1 MGSPYLTNKVKEP
14 NSQHEV
20 FGYTLYLCQDSLR
33 ALSSLAIHYRYRHPN
48 IVPRIRCIQRLSR
61 WKWRWPCPSVHNF
74 TNPKHISG
82 INAMSLHP
90 SLPSYPTGRS
100 GYAFGHGGYVG
111 PLAGVLPLKI
121 YPNGAVVP
129 VDVNAALPLA
139 GPSVPLDSH
148 PNGALVPVE
157 PVEVIQA
164 RAAAL
169 AALDAGGDGRASNAP
184 NFAAGTDGLIAIGN
198 ALVPG
203 NSVSDTDDVAAAKRD
218 FFDAFN
224 SKFQ

>member
-1 MGSPYLTNKVKEP
+1 MSQGLGAYRGYHVGSGAGL
-14 NSQHEV
+14 
-20 FGYTLYLCQDSLR
+20 
-33 ALSSLAIHYRYRHPN
+33 AL
-48 IVPRIRCIQRLSR
+48 
-61 WKWRWPCPSVHNF
+61 PSTISPTPSIF
-74 TNPKHISG
+74 SG
-82 INAMSLHP
+82 INAISLKP
-90 SLPSYPTGRS
+90 SLPSYSTGPI
-100 GYAFGHGGYVG
+100 GYASGHGGYVG

-129 VDVNAALPLA
+129 VDINAALPLA

-203 NSVSDTDDVAAAKRD
+203 NSVSDTDDVAAAKRE

-224 SKFQ
+224 REFQ

>member
-1 MGSPYLTNKVKEP
+1 MAYGHYPALRYPTLFYPGIATPILSQGLGPYRGYYVGSGAG
-14 NSQHEV
+14 
-20 FGYTLYLCQDSLR
+20 F
-33 ALSSLAIHYRYRHPN
+33 AL
-48 IVPRIRCIQRLSR
+48 
-61 WKWRWPCPSVHNF
+61 PSTISPAQSIF
-74 TNPKHISG
+74 SG
-82 INAMSLHP
+82 INAISLRP
-90 SLPSYPTGRS
+90 TIPSYPTGPTA
-100 GYAFGHGGYVG
+100 YGGYVG

-157 PVEVIQA
+157 PVEVVQA

-203 NSVSDTDDVAAAKRD
+203 NSVSDTDDVAAAKRE
-218 FFDAFN
+218 FFDTFN
-224 SKFQ
+224 SEFQ

>member
-1 MGSPYLTNKVKEP
+1 MAAPILSQGLGPYRGYSVGSGAG
-14 NSQHEV
+14 
-20 FGYTLYLCQDSLR
+20 F
-33 ALSSLAIHYRYRHPN
+33 ALPSTISPTK
-48 IVPRIRCIQRLSR
+48 RI
-61 WKWRWPCPSVHNF
+61 F
-74 TNPKHISG
+74 SG
-82 INAMSLHP
+82 INAISLQPNMP
-90 SLPSYPTGRS
+90 SFPTGPS
-100 GYAFGHGGYVG
+100 GYAPAYGGYVG
-111 PLAGVLPLKI
+111 PIAGVLPLKI

-129 VDVNAALPLA
+129 VDVNPALPLA

-203 NSVSDTDDVAAAKRD
+203 NSVTDTDDVAAAKEE

-224 SKFQ
+224 SEFQ

>member
-1 MGSPYLTNKVKEP
+1 MVGDLEVVVTVGEEGPYRGYYVRSGAGFGLPSAISPAQ
-14 NSQHEV
+14 SI
-20 FGYTLYLCQDSLR
+20 F
-33 ALSSLAIHYRYRHPN
+33 
-48 IVPRIRCIQRLSR
+48 
-61 WKWRWPCPSVHNF
+61 
-74 TNPKHISG
+74 SG
-82 INAMSLHP
+82 IKVISLQP
-90 SLPSYPTGRS
+90 SLPSYPTGPS
-100 GYAFGHGGYVG
+100 GYASGHGGYVG

-139 GPSVPLDSH
+139 GPSVPLDSY

-157 PVEVIQA
+157 PVEVIKA

-169 AALDAGGDGRASNAP
+169 AALDAGGDGRTSNAP

-203 NSVSDTDDVAAAKRD
+203 NSVTDTDDVAVAKEE

-224 SKFQ
+224 SEFQ